1 MVRRRAPDHA
11 LSVPVLLNEAQK
23 SSSSGHLRY
32 AKVMWE
38 FASEDTAGTLEQL
51 VLGMKLFMTV
61 SEKNIYQDRILRFMA
76 TFASETKS
84 QGQLDVIEALLQQII
99 ELSYAKDPTA
109 RWRACQLIH
118 CIMSALPAEA
128 AIADDAAD
136 LVQEAMLQR
145 LDDAKPNVRA
155 AAVRALARLP
165 IPDDDGDFR
174 DCPVTVAFLELLAL
188 EKSKDVRKAVL
199 ASLPAAPCTQ
209 APILD
214 RTKDESDDVRRITYL
229 AIPEKIRLEALG
241 AASGALL
248 VRRGLGDRA
257 STVSEAAGAMVSAWL
272 DNACDGE
279 PLALLRWLDPAA
291 HPEESFLALK
301 ALIESGRLNAVQV
314 GKLASEENL
323 GLRADFNLGE
333 APLMTSEEAIF
344 WKVVCECLASEATS
358 KGLAA
363 ANTGGA
369 TANIEAAAAGDRI
382 EALEAALPA
391 SVEDMINIIS
401 AHVAGGAEYRFAS
414 AQLMSLAAHCMDF
427 TDSTGRRAASNL
439 LNTLFS
445 SGWEV
450 CGTGENGKAWMEAA
464 GKLARKVH
472 AAPAELADAMLTSL
486 GALRDNSNGFNGSGS
501 SSTADTD
508 AAWIHALR
516 SAALLLEALPT
527 ARPALQTAAE
537 FSLTDMVNDIITP
550 GLEHA
555 NSRVRC
561 EAVRCLGLYC
571 LLDGIPTPLASHM
584 PTLRSLLASSS
595 QPLPVRAVAARA
607 VGDLALQRGAKSLD
621 TLLVAQAAE
630 DPIVGTE
637 PTVDLMLAVLNEW
650 QDAFAVATAAPNGRR
665 RRSAP
670 SPQEVES
677 VAELGT
683 CLVEALV
690 RLIAVNEFRQAS
702 DERRGEVSALE
713 DGEVLRL
720 LVALLLLHFD
730 ADTEPASRLRQCL
743 SVFFERFAS
752 LSVTSQQY
760 LATAVLP
767 AARSACAEDLA
778 AGRRTAASSPVAP
791 QVVRF
796 VLQLLQLPVIG
807 MDGKREPLGHEPLT
821 ELVLGEILGCARRP
835 NVPKPY
841 LSALCKLP
849 LALPMYDAGEDTR
862 ETMLRIQ
869 VYAAKAAEIL
879 SDKTMVKDMTS
890 TVEMYAAPLGDSP
903 ELSEEGVAA
912 LLAGVK
918 AHVEAFCSGFPMP
931 FEEASDEEE
940 EEREERRPA
949 ARRAGAHSS
958 RRRGVAAT
966 TDSSDEEDSEDDEII
981 IKPRGAA
988 ATKRARPPARGAR
1001 STKNLAET
1009 ESDEDDDDGPAP
1021 EMPPVDTSSD
1031 EGGIETEI
1039 DGDDDEVETEF
1050 ENDDEEN
1057 AEAAR
1062 VSARKARRASVASV
1076 TALREALKENARIS

>member
-1 MVRRRAPDHA
+1 M
-11 LSVPVLLNEAQK
+11 Q
-23 SSSSGHLRY
+23 
-32 AKVMWE
+32 
-38 FASEDTAGTLEQL
+38 
-51 VLGMKLFMTV
+51 
-61 SEKNIYQDRILRFMA
+61 KNIYQDRILRFMA

-84 QGQLDVIEALLQQII
+84 QEQLDVIEALLQQII
-99 ELSYAKDPTA
+99 EISYAKDPTA
-109 RWRACQLIH
+109 KWRACQLVH

-128 AIADDAAD
+128 AVSDDVAD

-174 DCPVTVAFLELLAL
+174 DCPVTVAFLELLAS

-229 AIPEKIRLEALG
+229 AIAEKVRLEALG
-241 AASGALL
+241 AGGGALL

-257 STVSEAAGAMVSAWL
+257 STVSEAAGAMVTAWL
-272 DNACDGE
+272 DTVCDGE

-291 HPEESFLALK
+291 HPEESVLALK

-323 GLRADFNLGE
+323 GLRADFILGE
-333 APLMTSEEAIF
+333 VPLMTSEEATF

-391 SVEDMINIIS
+391 SVEEIINIIS

-439 LNTLFS
+439 LNKLFS
-445 SGWEV
+445 SGWEE
-450 CGTGENGKAWMEAA
+450 CGTGEKGKVWMEAA

-472 AAPAELADAMLTSL
+472 AAPADLADAMLTSL
-486 GALRDNSNGFNGSGS
+486 GALRDNSNGFNGIGS
-501 SSTADTD
+501 SPTANSE

-516 SAALLLEALPT
+516 SAAILLEALPT
-527 ARPALQTAAE
+527 ARPALQAAAE
-537 FSLTDMVNDIITP
+537 FSLTDMVNEIITP

-555 NSRVRC
+555 NTHVVC

-584 PTLRSLLASSS
+584 PTLRSFLASSS

-637 PTVDLMLAVLNEW
+637 PTVDLMLAALNEW

-670 SPQEVES
+670 SSQEVES

-690 RLIAVNEFRQAS
+690 RLIAVNEFRQAA

-720 LVALLLLHFD
+720 LVALLLVHFD

-760 LATAVLP
+760 LATAILP

-778 AGRRTAASSPVAP
+778 AGRRTATSSPVAP

-841 LSALCKLP
+841 LSTLCKLP
-849 LALPMYDAGEDTR
+849 LALPMYDAGDGTI
-862 ETMLRIQ
+862 ETMLHIQ

-879 SDKTMVKDMTS
+879 SDKNMVKDMIS
-890 TVEMYAAPLGDSP
+890 TVERYAPPVGGSP
-903 ELSEEGVAA
+903 ELSEEEVAI

-918 AHVEAFCSGFPMP
+918 GHVEAFCSGFPMP
-931 FEEASDEEE
+931 FEEEGDEEE
-940 EEREERRPA
+940 AMKGPA
-949 ARRAGAHSS
+949 AARGGARSS
-958 RRRGVAAT
+958 RSRALAAT
-966 TDSSDEEDSEDDEII
+966 TDSSDEESSEDDEII
-981 IKPRGAA
+981 IKPKGAA
-988 ATKRARPPARGAR
+988 VAAKRAPARGAR

-1009 ESDEDDDDGPAP
+1009 ESDEDENDDTAP
-1021 EMPPVDTSSD
+1021 EMPPVDNSSD
-1031 EGGIETEI
+1031 EEGSETEI
-1039 DGDDDEVETEF
+1039 DEDDVEVETEI

-1057 AEAAR
+1057 AEVAR

>member
-1 MVRRRAPDHA
+1 
-11 LSVPVLLNEAQK
+11 
-23 SSSSGHLRY
+23 
-32 AKVMWE
+32 
-38 FASEDTAGTLEQL
+38 
-51 VLGMKLFMTV
+51 
-61 SEKNIYQDRILRFMA
+61 
-76 TFASETKS
+76 
-84 QGQLDVIEALLQQII
+84 
-99 ELSYAKDPTA
+99 
-109 RWRACQLIH
+109 
-118 CIMSALPAEA
+118 
-128 AIADDAAD
+128 
-136 LVQEAMLQR
+136 
-145 LDDAKPNVRA
+145 
-155 AAVRALARLP
+155 
-165 IPDDDGDFR
+165 
-174 DCPVTVAFLELLAL
+174 
-188 EKSKDVRKAVL
+188 
-199 ASLPAAPCTQ
+199 
-209 APILD
+209 
-214 RTKDESDDVRRITYL
+214 
-229 AIPEKIRLEALG
+229 
-241 AASGALL
+241 L

-257 STVSEAAGAMVSAWL
+257 STVSEAAGAMVTAWL
-272 DNACDGE
+272 DNVCDGE

-291 HPEESFLALK
+291 HPEESVLALK

-323 GLRADFNLGE
+323 GLRADFQLGE

-439 LNTLFS
+439 LNKLLS
-445 SGWEV
+445 SGWEE
-450 CGTGENGKAWMEAA
+450 CGTGENGRAWMEAA

-472 AAPAELADAMLTSL
+472 AAPAELADGILTSL
-486 GALRDNSNGFNGSGS
+486 GALRDNSNGFNGSNGS
-501 SSTADTD
+501 SSTADAD

-516 SAALLLEALPT
+516 SAAILLEALPT
-527 ARPALQTAAE
+527 ARPALQAAAE
-537 FSLTDMVNDIITP
+537 FTLTDMVNEIITP

-555 NSRVRC
+555 NTHVVC

-584 PTLRSLLASSS
+584 PTLRSFLASSS

-621 TLLVAQAAE
+621 SLLVAQAAE

-637 PTVDLMLAVLNEW
+637 PTVDLMLAALNEW

-760 LATAVLP
+760 LATAILP

-778 AGRRTAASSPVAP
+778 AGRRTATSSPVAP

-841 LSALCKLP
+841 LSTLCKLP
-849 LALPMYDAGEDTR
+849 LALPMYDAGEDAS

-890 TVEMYAAPLGDSP
+890 TVERYAAPLGGSP

-931 FEEASDEEE
+931 FEEEGEEDA
-940 EEREERRPA
+940 ERRPA
-949 ARRAGAHSS
+949 AARGGARSS
-958 RRRGVAAT
+958 KGRAAT
-966 TDSSDEEDSEDDEII
+966 DDSSDEEHSEEEDEII
-981 IKPRGAA
+981 IKPRAAA
-988 ATKRARPPARGAR
+988 ATTKRAPARGAR
-1001 STKNLAET
+1001 PTKNLAET
-1009 ESDEDDDDGPAP
+1009 ESDEDDDDGTVP
-1021 EMPPVDTSSD
+1021 EMPPADNSSD
-1031 EGGIETEI
+1031 EERSETEI
-1039 DGDDDEVETEF
+1039 DEDDGEGETEI
-1050 ENDDEEN
+1050 EADDEEN
-1057 AEAAR
+1057 AQVAR
-1062 VSARKARRASVASV
+1062 ASARKARRASVASV

>member
-1 MVRRRAPDHA
+1 M
-11 LSVPVLLNEAQK
+11 Q
-23 SSSSGHLRY
+23 
-32 AKVMWE
+32 
-38 FASEDTAGTLEQL
+38 
-51 VLGMKLFMTV
+51 
-61 SEKNIYQDRILRFMA
+61 KNIYQDRILRFMG

-84 QGQLDVIEALLQQII
+84 QGQLDLIEALLQQIV
-99 ELSYAKDPTA
+99 ELSFAKDPTA
-109 RWRACQLIH
+109 RWRSCQLVH

-128 AIADDAAD
+128 AISDDAAD

-174 DCPVTVAFLELLAL
+174 DCPVTVAFLELLAS

-209 APILD
+209 APIMD

-229 AIPEKIRLEALG
+229 AIAEKVRLEALG
-241 AASGALL
+241 AAGGALL
-248 VRRGLGDRA
+248 VSRGLGDRA
-257 STVSEAAGAMVSAWL
+257 STVSEAAGAMVTAWL
-272 DNACDGE
+272 DNVCDGE

-291 HPEESFLALK
+291 HPEESELALK
-301 ALIESGRLNAVQV
+301 SLIESGRLNAVQV

-323 GLRADFNLGE
+323 GLRADFFVGE
-333 APLMTSEEAIF
+333 APLMGSEEAIF
-344 WKVVCECLASEATS
+344 WKVVCERLASEATS

-439 LNTLFS
+439 LHKLFS
-445 SGWEV
+445 SGWEE
-450 CGTGENGKAWMEAA
+450 CGSGENGKAWMEAA

-501 SSTADTD
+501 SSDAD

-516 SAALLLEALPT
+516 STALLLEALPT
-527 ARPALQTAAE
+527 ARPALQAAAE
-537 FSLTDMVNDIITP
+537 FTLTDMVNEIINP

-555 NSRVRC
+555 NANVRC

-571 LLDGIPTPLASHM
+571 LLDGIPTPLGSHM
-584 PTLRSLLASSS
+584 PTLRSCLASSS
-595 QPLPVRAVAARA
+595 QPLAVRAVAARA
-607 VGDLALQRGAKSLD
+607 VGDLALQRGARSLD

-630 DPIVGTE
+630 DPVVGTE
-637 PTVDLMLAVLNEW
+637 PTIDLMLTALNEW
-650 QDAFAVATAAPNGRR
+650 QDAFAVATSAPNGRR

-778 AGRRTAASSPVAP
+778 AGRRTATSSPVAP

-879 SDKTMVKDMTS
+879 SDKIMVKDMTS
-890 TVEMYAAPLGDSP
+890 TVERYAAPLGASP

-931 FEEASDEEE
+931 FDEEGDE
-940 EEREERRPA
+940 EEERRPA
-949 ARRAGAHSS
+949 ARGS
-958 RRRGVAAT
+958 RRRAPVTVTA
-966 TDSSDEEDSEDDEII
+966 DSSDEEESDDEII

-988 ATKRARPPARGAR
+988 AATKRAPTRGAR

-1009 ESDEDDDDGPAP
+1009 ESDDEGPVL
-1021 EMPPVDTSSD
+1021 EMPPADNSSD
-1031 EGGIETEI
+1031 DEGSETEI
-1039 DGDDDEVETEF
+1039 DEDDSEQP
-1050 ENDDEEN
+1050 ENDEEN